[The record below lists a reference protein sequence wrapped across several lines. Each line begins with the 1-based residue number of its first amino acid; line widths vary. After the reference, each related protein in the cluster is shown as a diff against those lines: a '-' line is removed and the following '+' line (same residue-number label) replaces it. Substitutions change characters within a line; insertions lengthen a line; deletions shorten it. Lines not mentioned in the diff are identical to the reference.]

1 MGTFFCPYIKPL
13 SIDGKQ
19 WNDTARRA
27 ERGGGGGLP
36 YEYEGDAW
44 EPQEIWLGDPL
55 KKTKLKRTVNYCDF
69 HWDKELSWHRMLYAY
84 S

>member
-27 ERGGGGGLP
+27 ERGGVGGGLP
-36 YEYEGDAW
+36 YEYEGDA
-44 EPQEIWLGDPL
+44 
-55 KKTKLKRTVNYCDF
+55 
-69 HWDKELSWHRMLYAY
+69 
-84 S
+84 

>member
-27 ERGGGGGLP
+27 ERGGG
-36 YEYEGDAW
+36 EGDS
-44 EPQEIWLGDPL
+44 PMNMKGRL
-55 KKTKLKRTVNYCDF
+55 KTPRDQT
-69 HWDKELSWHRMLYAY
+69 RGPP
-84 S
+84 